1 MERKQPTLVPDAAKQ
16 VGEIRGRWPLTAPS
30 VYTGRML
37 TTLAKGVKVGQ
48 RISLIAEL
56 EPTLSDVGCT
66 SLLEPTPWSVNPLR
80 GELLTG
86 EPCAGDPHA
95 RFGGGRDR
103 EINRSFLPL

>member
-1 MERKQPTLVPDAAKQ
+1 MEEQPTLVPKEAKR
-16 VGEIRGRWPLTAPS
+16 VGNIWDRWSWVEPS
-30 VYTGRML
+30 VWTDRML

-48 RISLIAEL
+48 WTSLIAEL

-66 SLLEPTPWSVNPLR
+66 SLLEPTLWSVNPLR